1 MLPSAS
7 FTLLHDAHP
16 GTARRVDRAPGDL
29 IGRLPGAALQIAD
42 PRVSE
47 AHAMV
52 SLRAGEL
59 VLLAL
64 RLQCSETPSARS
76 RAGEEPRR
84 RAGEQGRD
92 RRERHV
98 GQARRADQAGL
109 ADLKRRVHPRHPSG
123 VDPSLARTFLLW

>member
-16 GTARRVDRAPGDL
+16 GTARRVDLGPGDL

-52 SLRAGEL
+52 SLRGGEL

-64 RLQCSETPSARS
+64 RRRFTLGGEPRTQVVREPGLELDLAEGVSLHCSEVTLPEAVLAL
-76 RAGEEPRR
+76 RAP
-84 RAGEQGRD
+84 GR
-92 RRERHV
+92 
-98 GQARRADQAGL
+98 
-109 ADLKRRVHPRHPSG
+109 P
-123 VDPSLARTFLLW
+123 